1 MKKTTEQ
8 EIIINEIDHASKE
21 LDLVV
26 GRVMH
31 GTMGTEE
38 VTDWLEHDAV
48 QISDVLEKAK
58 DFIEDNEEK

>member
-1 MKKTTEQ
+1 MKKTNEQ
-8 EIIINEIDHASKE
+8 ETIIIEIDHASKE

-31 GTMGTEE
+31 GTMGPEE

-48 QISDVLEKAK
+48 QISDVLEKAREY
-58 DFIEDNEEK
+58 IEDKEEK